1 MPVVEVPLPGL
12 RLELF
17 EAEPD
22 AAELGDVDADALPD
36 TDADALGLAACV
48 GVDVDEGVAVAHGVP
63 VAVAAFLVPA
73 ALTLAG
79 AETVVV
85 VALAEAV
92 PVVVAVDG
100 AVAVSVGLLVVL
112 AGVPLSPL
120 LVLPVGGVLAELAGD
135 AVGVT
140 FLLDVAEADGDELG
154 AHAGAVVLPWPMV
167 VACWLR
173 PPIVVPC
180 WVADP
185 AGLEAAATGLCEEVI
200 PTAELSW

>member
-1 MPVVEVPLPGL
+1 VPVVEVPLPGL

-22 AAELGDVDADALPD
+22 AAELGDVDADTLPD
-36 TDADALGLAACV
+36 TDADALGLAARV
-48 GVDVDEGVAVAHGVP
+48 GVDVDEGVAGAHGVP

-100 AVAVSVGLLVVL
+100 AVALSLGLTLL

-120 LVLPVGGVLAELAGD
+120 VALPVGGLAGVT
-135 AVGVT
+135 VGVT
-140 FLLDVAEADGDELG
+140 DLLGVAVTDGEELDG
-154 AHAGAVVLPWPMV
+154 HTGTVGLLWPM
-167 VACWLR
+167 ALALWLR
-173 PPIVVPC
+173 PPFVVLC
-180 WVADP
+180 WLADP
-185 AGLEAAATGLCEEVI
+185 AGLETRGPGLCEEVI
-200 PTAELSW
+200 PTAELRL